1 MLEIP
6 DVDWGVATDVALD
19 GAYVITVQRDISK
32 ESLPLF
38 QMMPVSCR
46 APCPPND
53 PRPEGNDFIDYYLS
67 RFLHNEVVIIE
78 QGYDRIGSFHDADNL
93 VRIYKKLLFVH
104 ACKKDHINTPFL
116 VDNVTYK

>member
-6 DVDWGVATDVALD
+6 DVEWGVVTVVALD
-19 GAYVITVQRDISK
+19 GAYVITVQRDISE

-46 APCPPND
+46 DPCPPYD

-67 RFLHNEVVIIE
+67 RFLHDKMVVIE
-78 QGYDRIGSFHDADNL
+78 QGYDRIGSFLNADNL

-104 ACKKDHINTPFL
+104 AG
-116 VDNVTYK
+116 